1 MTANWSNQTIWTGDN
16 LEIMRGMNSESVD
29 LIYLDPPFNSKANY
43 AAPIGSQAAG
53 AAFKDTW
60 TLSDVDVEWINL
72 IEAKHPALY
81 RVLLTAMTASDKSYL
96 SYMAARILEMRRILK
111 PVGSIYLHCD
121 PTMSHYL
128 KLIMDAEF
136 GRKAFQ
142 TEIAWKRTHAHG
154 DRVFANVADR
164 ILFYGQRC
172 KIKDEC
178 RVPLDDSYI
187 KKQFRHRDNR
197 GRYQAIALNGPK
209 VSGGESGMP
218 WRNVDPS
225 LVGRCWSPPKTGRYA
240 QWINDEVI
248 PGYQSIAGVHDR
260 LNALDEAGMIH
271 WSPRTGNPR
280 LKRYLRPN
288 DGQLP
293 SNVWTDIPPLSRA
306 SKEKTDYPTQKP
318 LALLRR
324 IIEASSNERD
334 VVLDPFCGCA
344 TACIA
349 AEIAHRQWVGIDIAP
364 KAAELVKLRMEK
376 ELGMFYDGAHRT
388 DIPRRTDLSRL
399 PRYNGP
405 ANKRQLYGEQ
415 EGNCAGCVVHFE
427 ARNLEVDHIIAR
439 GKGGTDHIGNLQL
452 LCGSCN
458 RIKGDRGMEYLR
470 AKLQL

>member
-1 MTANWSNQTIWTGDN
+1 
-16 LEIMRGMNSESVD
+16 MRGLNSESVD
-29 LIYLDPPFNSKANY
+29 LIYLDPPFNSNQDY
-43 AAPIGSQAAG
+43 AAPIGSKAAG

-60 TLSDVDVEWINL
+60 TLDDVDRLWLLLLRDKDPVL
-72 IEAKHPALY
+72 YHVIEGARLVHGNGMA
-81 RVLLTAMTASDKSYL
+81 SYL
-96 SYMAARILEMRRILK
+96 SMMAQRLKEMRRLLK
-111 PVGSIYLHCD
+111 PSGSIYLHCD

-128 KLIMDAEF
+128 KLVMDAVF

-197 GRYQAIALNGPK
+197 GRYQAIVLNGPK

-248 PGYQSIAGVHDR
+248 PGYQNIAGVHDR

-306 SKEKTDYPTQKP
+306 SKEKTGYPTQKP
-318 LALLRR
+318 LKLLDR
-324 IIEASSNERD
+324 IIKASSNEGD
-334 VVLDPFCGCA
+334 MILDPFAGCA
-344 TACIA
+344 TACVA
-349 AEIAHRQWVGIDIAP
+349 AERLDRKWVGIDISE
-364 KAAELVKLRMEK
+364 KAAELVQVRIRK
-376 ELGMFYDGAHRT
+376 EIDLFHNFKPIHRA
-388 DIPRRTDLSRL
+388 DQPQRTDLGKL
-399 PRYNGP
+399 PP
-405 ANKRQLYGEQ
+405 PSAHKDLLYGQQSGQCEC
-415 EGNCAGCVVHFE
+415 GGCMVMFHK
-427 ARNLEVDHIIAR
+427 RNLTIDHIVPRAD
-439 GKGGTDHIGNLQL
+439 GGTDHVENLWL
-452 LCGSCN
+452 LCGACN
-458 RIKGDRGMEYLR
+458 SSKGTKSQAEFLKDRVQRGESIEWL
-470 AKLQL
+470 L